1 MSNTVQATNE
11 RPPFWRDER
20 ILAIITQV
28 LVVTIVIGALLY
40 FYSNMVSALKEQMGV
55 AIDFGFLK
63 QTAGFDIGESL
74 IEYSRQETYARA
86 FMVGLLNTLQI
97 AFLGIIFTTI
107 LGIIIGVMRLS
118 SNWLISRIAMVYIE
132 LFRNI
137 PLLVLLI
144 FWAQAVFFKLP
155 RIKEALILFD
165 PYFPV
170 YLSNRGIATPWGIP
184 SETWATFLLFLV
196 GGLILAIIV
205 AVLLVRH
212 GRKTGRMPFVSLWF
226 VVTWLAVAIFG
237 WFFLSMTNQQPLSMT
252 KPALEGLNTK
262 GGRVFSQQ
270 FMALLSGLVLLAAL
284 VPALG
289 SEPVAALSRDL
300 RAALRQYPHIE
311 DTQLDSCS
319 LCHISDTN
327 FRLDPYGD
335 DYDAAGGHFEAI
347 ESIDSDG
354 DGFNNVVEIYALTF
368 PGDPTSVPTGSP
380 PPPGGTAT
388 ETPAETATAVPP
400 SATATATSTATT
412 TVSTPAVSETPATPE
427 TATPTPEASTP
438 LYVPWAARQ

>member
-1 MSNTVQATNE
+1 MQNTAQATNE

-20 ILAIITQV
+20 ILAIISQV
-28 LVVTIVIGALLY
+28 IVVAIVVGALFY
-40 FYSNMVSALKEQMGV
+40 FYNNMVNALKEQMGV

-74 IEYSRQETYARA
+74 IEYSRSETYARA
-86 FMVGLLNTLQI
+86 FMVGLLNTLQV

-118 SNWLISRIAMVYIE
+118 TNWLISRIALVYIE

-155 RIKEALILFD
+155 RVKEAVILFN
-165 PYFPV
+165 PYFPIF
-170 YLSNRGIATPWGIP
+170 LSNRGIAAPWGIP

-226 VVTWLAVAIFG
+226 VVTWLAVAVFG
-237 WFFLSMTNQQPLSMT
+237 WFFLSMTNQQPLTMT

-270 FMALLSGLVLLAAL
+270 FMALLSGLVLYTAAF
-284 VPALG
+284 VAEVVRAGIQSVGKGQKEAATALG
-289 SEPVAALSRDL
+289 LSGFQTL
-300 RAALRQYPHIE
+300 RLIVFPQALRVIIPPLTSQYLNL
-311 DTQLDSCS
+311 TKNSS
-319 LCHISDTN
+319 LAIAIGYPDL
-327 FRLDPYGD
+327 F
-335 DYDAAGGHFEAI
+335 AVAGNTILNQTGRAI
-347 ESIDSDG
+347 EVFTLVMGVYLAFSLLTSLLMNIY
-354 DGFNNVVEIYALTF
+354 NRRIQLVE
-368 PGDPTSVPTGSP
+368 
-380 PPPGGTAT
+380 
-388 ETPAETATAVPP
+388 
-400 SATATATSTATT
+400 
-412 TVSTPAVSETPATPE
+412 
-427 TATPTPEASTP
+427 
-438 LYVPWAARQ
+438 R

>member
-1 MSNTVQATNE
+1 MSNTAQATNE

-205 AVLLVRH
+205 AILLVRH

-270 FMALLSGLVLLAAL
+270 FMALLSGLVLYTAAF
-284 VPALG
+284 VAEVVRAGIQSVGKGQKEAATALG
-289 SEPVAALSRDL
+289 LGGFQTL
-300 RAALRQYPHIE
+300 RLIVFPQALRVIIPPLTSQYLNL
-311 DTQLDSCS
+311 TKNSS
-319 LCHISDTN
+319 LAIAIGYPDL
-327 FRLDPYGD
+327 F
-335 DYDAAGGHFEAI
+335 AVAGNTILNQTGRAI
-347 ESIDSDG
+347 EVFTLVMGVYLAFSLITSLLM
-354 DGFNNVVEIYALTF
+354 NIYNKRIQLVE
-368 PGDPTSVPTGSP
+368 
-380 PPPGGTAT
+380 
-388 ETPAETATAVPP
+388 
-400 SATATATSTATT
+400 
-412 TVSTPAVSETPATPE
+412 
-427 TATPTPEASTP
+427 
-438 LYVPWAARQ
+438 R

>member
-1 MSNTVQATNE
+1 MSNTAQATNE

-74 IEYSRQETYARA
+74 IEYSRQDTYARA

-205 AVLLVRH
+205 AILLVRH

-270 FMALLSGLVLLAAL
+270 FMALLSGLVLYTAAF
-284 VPALG
+284 VAEVVRAGIQSVGKGQKEAATALG
-289 SEPVAALSRDL
+289 LGGFQTL
-300 RAALRQYPHIE
+300 RLIVFPQALRVIIPPLTSQYLNL
-311 DTQLDSCS
+311 TKNSS
-319 LCHISDTN
+319 LAIAIGYPDL
-327 FRLDPYGD
+327 F
-335 DYDAAGGHFEAI
+335 AVAGNTILNQTGRAI
-347 ESIDSDG
+347 EVFTLVMGVYLAFSLITSLLM
-354 DGFNNVVEIYALTF
+354 NIYNKRIQLVE
-368 PGDPTSVPTGSP
+368 
-380 PPPGGTAT
+380 
-388 ETPAETATAVPP
+388 
-400 SATATATSTATT
+400 
-412 TVSTPAVSETPATPE
+412 
-427 TATPTPEASTP
+427 
-438 LYVPWAARQ
+438 R

>member
-1 MSNTVQATNE
+1 MSHTVQATNE

-20 ILAIITQV
+20 VLAVLTQV
-28 LVVTIVIGALLY
+28 LVVFIVVGALIY
-40 FYSNMVSALKEQMGV
+40 FYSNMVSALEEQLGV

-74 IEYSRQETYARA
+74 IEYSRQDTYARA
-86 FMVGLLNTLQI
+86 FMVGLLNTLQV

-118 SNWLISRIAMVYIE
+118 SNWLVSRIAMVYIE

-155 RIKEALILFD
+155 RVKEAIVLFS
-165 PYFPV
+165 PYFPIF
-170 YLSNRGIATPWGIP
+170 LSNRGIATPWGIP
-184 SETWATFLLFLV
+184 TETWAAFLLFLV

-237 WFFLSMTNQQPLSMT
+237 WVFLSMTGQTPLSLT

-270 FMALLSGLVLLAAL
+270 FMALLSGLVIYTAAFVAEVVRAGIQSVGKGQKEAATALGLSGFQTLRLIVFPQALRVIIPPLTSQYLNLTKNSSLAIAIGYPDLFAVAGNTILNQTGRAIEVFAL
-284 VPALG
+284 VMGIYLMF
-289 SEPVAALSRDL
+289 SLITSLLMNIYNKR
-300 RAALRQYPHIE
+300 I
-311 DTQLDSCS
+311 QL
-319 LCHISDTN
+319 
-327 FRLDPYGD
+327 
-335 DYDAAGGHFEAI
+335 
-347 ESIDSDG
+347 
-354 DGFNNVVEIYALTF
+354 VE
-368 PGDPTSVPTGSP
+368 
-380 PPPGGTAT
+380 
-388 ETPAETATAVPP
+388 
-400 SATATATSTATT
+400 
-412 TVSTPAVSETPATPE
+412 
-427 TATPTPEASTP
+427 
-438 LYVPWAARQ
+438 R